1 MKKPAPQPEEKPTPV
16 ERPRPMQVIDTPRPP
31 VVVAK
36 PPPNPHL
43 ERISTR
49 VEALKKSLAAAVY
62 VDSIEEA
69 RLIFDVLRNDAHV
82 MRVLRADRDELEFL
96 LRRQKDLTPKG
107 DA

>member
-1 MKKPAPQPEEKPTPV
+1 
-16 ERPRPMQVIDTPRPP
+16 MQVVDTPKPP

-36 PPPNPHL
+36 PPPPNPHL
-43 ERISTR
+43 ERISAR
-49 VEALKKSLAAAVY
+49 VEQLKKSLAAAVY
-62 VDSIEEA
+62 VDSIEDA